1 MFILPFWIEKKIDDV
16 TKIKFVK
23 IKGSLAYLERTRW
36 NVFPCKKK
44 KKKNISLIMQIGGGG
59 ISTVIL
65 GRYNTPRIV
74 YDPSQF

>member
-23 IKGSLAYLERTRW
+23 IKGSLAYLERTSW

-44 KKKNISLIMQIGGGG
+44 RKKNISLIMQIGGGG

-65 GRYNTPRIV
+65 GLYNPPRIV

>member
-1 MFILPFWIEKKIDDV
+1 MKRVPLQ
-16 TKIKFVK
+16 
-23 IKGSLAYLERTRW
+23 
-36 NVFPCKKK
+36 KK

-65 GRYNTPRIV
+65 GLYNTPSIV